1 MESPNSGI
9 RTEISAEQEILLL
22 REEVAALKAS
32 LVSARNPRHLI
43 ALNTFFRADSKAV
56 ATSSQR
62 VDFSR
67 HELHDFFMQAP
78 IAICVLDGPDHVF
91 TLSNPMYD
99 QLANRNV
106 LGKKVR
112 EAFTDAE
119 VGPFFDLLDRVYQT
133 GEPYIGKEAPVP
145 LVDAEDQIRE
155 RFIDLQYHPL
165 RNDQGQITAILA
177 VHIDVTEQV
186 HARKQIELSASAL
199 AAEKATLLAIIN
211 QVPGAVTI
219 LDGPE
224 HVFSLAS
231 ETYLSLFFGGRQD
244 LIGKS
249 VREAVPEAVEQGFV
263 ALLDRVY
270 QSGEPFSGTE
280 TSIDLK
286 QLDGTMKSFYIS
298 FTYHPLRI
306 TGGSIKGVV
315 AVAID
320 VTEQVKIKQALKK
333 SNQDLMDE
341 RDLRENFVAALSH
354 DLRNPLTAAKMSA
367 QLLFRSSSEPLKF
380 HKLAGR
386 IVDNM
391 DRIDQMIRDLLDVT
405 RIKVGEEI
413 PLNLSEWELSD
424 VIKEAMDDLASVHG
438 DRFVLK
444 VKDRIRVYWDC
455 SSMKRVLENLIIN
468 AVKYGS
474 PTTAITIKIE
484 VKDSAVEISVHNEGS
499 PISLADQEALF
510 VQFRRSE
517 SAKKSGQKGWGIG
530 LTLVRSFV
538 EAHGGRVNVKSSKDE
553 GTTFFVIVPQD
564 SRHTTIYDS
573 SL

>member
-1 MESPNSGI
+1 MESPNPGI
-9 RTEISAEQEILLL
+9 RTELTAEQQILLL

-32 LVSARNPRHLI
+32 LVSACDPRRLI
-43 ALNTFFRADSKAV
+43 ASNTSLRADSMTV
-56 ATSSQR
+56 AASSQQ

-91 TLSNPMYD
+91 TLSNPLYD
-99 QLANRNV
+99 QLAKRNV

-119 VGPFFDLLDRVYQT
+119 VGPFFDLLDRAYQT
-133 GEPYIGKEAPVP
+133 GEPFIGTEASVP
-145 LVDAEDQIRE
+145 LVDTEGQLRE

-165 RNDQGQITAILA
+165 RNYQGQVTAILA

-186 HARKQIELSASAL
+186 HARKQIELSARAL
-199 AAEKATLLAIIN
+199 ATEKATLLAILN

-219 LDGPE
+219 FDGPE

-249 VREAVPEAVEQGFV
+249 IREAVPEAVEQGFV

-270 QSGEPFSGTE
+270 TEGEPISGIE
-280 TSIDLK
+280 TPIDLK
-286 QLDGTMKSFYIS
+286 QFDGTMKSFHIS

-306 TGGSIKGVV
+306 AGGGIKGVV
-315 AVAID
+315 AVVVD
-320 VTEQVKIKQALKK
+320 VSEQVQIKQALKK
-333 SNQDLMDE
+333 SNQDLRDE

-354 DLRNPLTAAKMSA
+354 DLRNPLTAAKISA
-367 QLLFRSSSEPLKF
+367 QLLFRNASEPLMF
-380 HKLAGR
+380 QKLSGR
-386 IVDNM
+386 IVENM

-405 RIKVGEEI
+405 QIKAGEKI
-413 PLNLSEWELSD
+413 QLNLSEWELSEM
-424 VIKEAMDDLASVHG
+424 VKGTMDELASVHG
-438 DRFVLK
+438 DRFILK

-455 SSMKRVLENLIIN
+455 SSMKRVIENLIIN

-474 PTTAITIKIE
+474 PGNSITIKIDT
-484 VKDSAVEISVHNEGS
+484 KDSDVEISVHNEGT
-499 PISLADQEALF
+499 PISLDDQKTLF

-517 SAKKSGQKGWGIG
+517 SATKSGQKGWGIG

-538 EAHGGRVNVKSSKDE
+538 EAHGGRVNVKSSEDE
-553 GTTFFVIVPQD
+553 GTTFFVVLPQD
-564 SRHTTIYDS
+564 SRPTPIAD
-573 SL
+573 